1 MIPKRIYMEKTQGV
15 IMARIAFAL
24 IALLLTAGLASAQG
38 TEGRLTTID
47 KAKIIK
53 IAYRTD
59 AAPFSFANENKEPAG
74 FTVDLC
80 KLVVRSIEN
89 QLGVQ
94 GLDIQWLPVNTQSRF
109 EVVAN
114 GTADMECGSS
124 TATLSRMKQVD
135 FSSFVFVESTGL
147 VVKRDSN
154 IRSFND
160 LAGKKIAV
168 IAGTTNERA
177 VSGKN
182 QQLNLNARI
191 VEVTDRNDGVA
202 ALEGGRADAFASD
215 KLLLVGAQFKNP
227 QALIMLPD
235 DLSMEP
241 YAIVLPRGDWALR
254 LAVNTAL
261 AQIYGSGE
269 VLTIYNKWFSQ
280 LGLRPGLLLGAA
292 YALGTFPE

>member
-1 MIPKRIYMEKTQGV
+1 
-15 IMARIAFAL
+15 MARIAFAL
-24 IALLLTAGLASAQG
+24 IALVLTAGLASAQG
-38 TEGRLTTID
+38 PDDRLNSINKT
-47 KAKIIK
+47 KIIK

-59 AAPFSFANENKEPAG
+59 ARPFSFLNENKEPAG
-74 FTVDLC
+74 YTVDLC
-80 KLVVRSIEN
+80 KLIVRSLGK

-94 GLDIQWLPVNTQSRF
+94 EFDIQWVPVTTQTRF

-227 QALIMLPD
+227 EAMVMLPD
-235 DLSMEP
+235 DLSIEP
-241 YAIVLPRGDWALR
+241 YAIVLPQGDWALR

-261 AQIYGSGE
+261 ARIYGSGE
-269 VLTIYNKWFSQ
+269 VLTIFNKWFSPV
-280 LGLRPGLLLGAA
+280 GLRPSLLLGAA
-292 YALGTFPE
+292 YALGALPE

>member
-1 MIPKRIYMEKTQGV
+1 
-15 IMARIAFAL
+15 MARIALSF
-24 IALLLTAGLASAQG
+24 IALVLTAVIATAQ
-38 TEGRLTTID
+38 TTNGRLNAINQT
-47 KAKIIK
+47 KIIK

-59 AAPFSFANENKEPAG
+59 ATPFSFANENKEPAG
-74 FTVDLC
+74 YTIDIC
-80 KLVVRSIEN
+80 KLVVRSMEK

-94 GLDIQWLPVNTQSRF
+94 ELNIQWVPVTTQTRF
-109 EVVAN
+109 EVVTN

-124 TATLSRMKQVD
+124 TATLSRMKEVD
-135 FSSFVFVESTGL
+135 FSSFVFIESTGL
-147 VVKRDSN
+147 VVKKASN
-154 IRSFND
+154 IRGFND
-160 LAGKKIAV
+160 LAGKRIAV
-168 IAGTTNERA
+168 IAGTSNERA
-177 VSGKN
+177 VSVKN
-182 QQLNLNARI
+182 QQQKLNATI
-191 VEVTDRNDGVA
+191 IHVTDREDGVA

-227 QALIMLPD
+227 QALIMLPE

-269 VLTIYNKWFSQ
+269 VLTIFNKWFSP

-292 YALGTFPE
+292 YALGTLPE

>member
-1 MIPKRIYMEKTQGV
+1 MVRV
-15 IMARIAFAL
+15 AFAL
-24 IALLLTAGLASAQG
+24 IAFIMTAIAASAQG
-38 TEGRLTTID
+38 ADGRLNEINKT
-47 KAKIIK
+47 KIIK
-53 IAYRTD
+53 IGYRTD
-59 AAPFSFANENKEPAG
+59 ARPFSFVNENKEPAG
-74 FTVDLC
+74 YTIDLC
-80 KLVVRSIEN
+80 KLIVRLMEN

-94 GLDIQWLPVNTQSRF
+94 ELNIQWVPVTTQSRF
-109 EVVAN
+109 EAVAN
-114 GTADMECGSS
+114 STADMECGSS

-135 FSSFVFVESTGL
+135 FSSFVFIESTGV

-168 IAGTTNERA
+168 IAGTSNERA
-177 VSGKN
+177 VSVKN
-182 QQLNLNARI
+182 QQQNLNAKI
-191 VEVTDRNDGVA
+191 IHVTDREEGVA
-202 ALEGGRADAFASD
+202 ALEEGRADAFASD

-261 AQIYGSGE
+261 ARIYGSGE
-269 VLTIYNKWFSQ
+269 ILTIFNKWFSP
-280 LGLRPGLLLGAA
+280 LGLRPSLLLGAA
-292 YALGTFPE
+292 YALGVIPK

>member
-1 MIPKRIYMEKTQGV
+1 
-15 IMARIAFAL
+15 MARIVFAL
-24 IALLLTAGLASAQG
+24 IALVLTAGLASAQG
-38 TEGRLTTID
+38 PDDRLTAINKT
-47 KAKIIK
+47 KIIK

-59 AAPFSFANENKEPAG
+59 ARPFSFLNENKEPAG
-74 FTVDLC
+74 YTVDLC
-80 KLVVRSIEN
+80 KLVVRLLEK

-94 GLDIQWLPVNTQSRF
+94 EFDIQWVPVTTQTRF
-109 EVVAN
+109 EAVAN

-135 FSSFVFVESTGL
+135 FSSFVFIESTGL

-168 IAGTTNERA
+168 IAGTSNERA
-177 VSGKN
+177 VSEKN
-182 QQLNLNARI
+182 QQQNLNA
-191 VEVTDRNDGVA
+191 VLVKVTDRNDGMA
-202 ALEGGRADAFASD
+202 ALEGGKADAFASD

-235 DLSMEP
+235 DLSIEP

-261 AQIYGSGE
+261 ARIYGSGE
-269 VLTIYNKWFSQ
+269 VLTIFNKWFSPI
-280 LGLRPGLLLGAA
+280 GLRPSLILGAA
-292 YALGTFPE
+292 YALGTLPE

>member
-1 MIPKRIYMEKTQGV
+1 MVRIV
-15 IMARIAFAL
+15 H
-24 IALLLTAGLASAQG
+24 ALLALVLTAGLASAQG
-38 TEGRLTTID
+38 PDDRLNAINKT
-47 KAKIIK
+47 KIIK

-59 AAPFSFANENKEPAG
+59 ARPFSFLNENKEPAG
-74 FTVDLC
+74 YTVDLC
-80 KLVVRSIEN
+80 KLIVRSMGK

-94 GLDIQWLPVNTQSRF
+94 EFDIQWVPVTTQTRF
-109 EVVAN
+109 EAVAN

-124 TATLSRMKQVD
+124 TATLSRMKEVD

-147 VVKRDSN
+147 VVKRDSD

-160 LAGKKIAV
+160 LAGKRIAV

-177 VSGKN
+177 VSEKN
-182 QQLNLNARI
+182 QQQNLKARI
-191 VEVTDRNDGVA
+191 VEVTDRNGGVA
-202 ALEGGRADAFASD
+202 ALESGQADAFASD

-227 QALIMLPD
+227 KAMVMLPD
-235 DLSMEP
+235 DLSIEP

-261 AQIYGSGE
+261 ARIYGSGE
-269 VLTIYNKWFSQ
+269 VLTIFNKWFSEI
-280 LGLRPGLLLGAA
+280 GLRPSLLLGAA

>member
-1 MIPKRIYMEKTQGV
+1 
-15 IMARIAFAL
+15 MARIALSF
-24 IALLLTAGLASAQG
+24 IALVLTAVIATAQ
-38 TEGRLTTID
+38 TTNGRLNAINQT
-47 KAKIIK
+47 KIIK

-59 AAPFSFANENKEPAG
+59 ATPFSFANENKEPAG
-74 FTVDLC
+74 YTIDIC
-80 KLVVRSIEN
+80 KLVVRSMEK

-94 GLDIQWLPVNTQSRF
+94 ELNIQWVPVTTQTRF
-109 EVVAN
+109 EVVTN

-124 TATLSRMKQVD
+124 TATLSRMKEVD
-135 FSSFVFVESTGL
+135 FSSFVFIESTGL
-147 VVKRDSN
+147 VVKKASN
-154 IRSFND
+154 IRGFND
-160 LAGKKIAV
+160 LAGKRIAV
-168 IAGTTNERA
+168 IAGTSNERA
-177 VSGKN
+177 VSVKN
-182 QQLNLNARI
+182 QQQKLNATI
-191 VEVTDRNDGVA
+191 IHVTDREDEVA

-227 QALIMLPD
+227 QALIMLPE

-269 VLTIYNKWFSQ
+269 VLTIFNKWFSP

-292 YALGTFPE
+292 YALGTLPE

>member
-1 MIPKRIYMEKTQGV
+1 
-15 IMARIAFAL
+15 MARIAFAL
-24 IALLLTAGLASAQG
+24 IALVLTAGLAPAQG
-38 TEGRLTTID
+38 PDDRLNSINKT
-47 KAKIIK
+47 KIIK
-53 IAYRTD
+53 LAYRTD
-59 AAPFSFANENKEPAG
+59 ARPFSFLNENKEPAG
-74 FTVDLC
+74 YTVDLC
-80 KLVVRSIEN
+80 KLIVRSFGK

-94 GLDIQWLPVNTQSRF
+94 EFDIQWVPVTTQTRF
-109 EVVAN
+109 EAVAN
-114 GTADMECGSS
+114 GTADMECGSD
-124 TATLSRMKQVD
+124 TVTLSRMKEVD
-135 FSSFVFVESTGL
+135 FSSFVFIETTGL

-177 VSGKN
+177 VSAKN

-202 ALEGGRADAFASD
+202 ALEGGKADAFASD

-227 QALIMLPD
+227 DAMVMLPD

-241 YAIVLPRGDWALR
+241 YAIVLPHGDWALR

-261 AQIYGSGE
+261 ARIYGSGE
-269 VLTIYNKWFSQ
+269 VLTIFNKWFSPI
-280 LGLRPGLLLGAA
+280 GLRPSLLLGAA
-292 YALGTFPE
+292 YALGTLPE

>member
-1 MIPKRIYMEKTQGV
+1 MV
-15 IMARIAFAL
+15 RIAFAL
-24 IALLLTAGLASAQG
+24 IALILTAGLASAQG
-38 TEGRLTTID
+38 HDDRLNSINKT
-47 KAKIIK
+47 KIIK

-59 AAPFSFANENKEPAG
+59 ARPFSFLNENKEPAG
-74 FTVDLC
+74 YTVDLC
-80 KLVVRSIEN
+80 KLVVRSLDK

-94 GLDIQWLPVNTQSRF
+94 EFDIQWVPVTTQTRF
-109 EVVAN
+109 EAVAN

-135 FSSFVFVESTGL
+135 FSSFVFIESTGL

-177 VSGKN
+177 ISEKN
-182 QQLNLNARI
+182 QRLNLNASI
-191 VEVTDRNDGVA
+191 VEVTDRNDGIA
-202 ALEGGRADAFASD
+202 ALEGGRTDAFASD
-215 KLLLVGAQFKNP
+215 KLLLVSAQFKNP
-227 QALIMLPD
+227 QALVMLPD
-235 DLSMEP
+235 DLSIEP

-261 AQIYGSGE
+261 ARIYGNGE
-269 VLTIYNKWFSQ
+269 VLTIFNKWFSPV
-280 LGLRPGLLLGAA
+280 GLRPSLLLGAA
-292 YALGTFPE
+292 FALGTLPE

>member
-1 MIPKRIYMEKTQGV
+1 VEG
-15 IMARIAFAL
+15 IMTRIAFSL
-24 IALLLTAGLASAQG
+24 IALVLTVGLASAQG

-59 AAPFSFANENKEPAG
+59 AAPFSFVNENKEPAG
-74 FTVDLC
+74 YTVDLC
-80 KLVVRSIEN
+80 KLVVRSLEN

-94 GLDIQWLPVNTQSRF
+94 GLDIQWVPVTTQTRF
-109 EVVAN
+109 EAVAN
-114 GTADMECGSS
+114 GTADIECGSS

-147 VVKRDSN
+147 VVKRDSDIHN
-154 IRSFND
+154 FNG
-160 LAGKKIAV
+160 LAGKRIAV
-168 IAGTTNERA
+168 IVGTSNQRA
-177 VSGKN
+177 ISVKN
-182 QQLNLNARI
+182 QQQNLNAKI
-191 VEVTDRNDGVA
+191 VEVADRNEGIA

-254 LAVNTAL
+254 LSVNTAL
-261 AQIYGSGE
+261 AHIYGSGE
-269 VLTIYNKWFSQ
+269 ALTIFNKWFSAI
-280 LGLRPGLLLGAA
+280 GLRPSLLLGAA
-292 YALGTFPE
+292 FALGRLPE

>member
-1 MIPKRIYMEKTQGV
+1 MV
-15 IMARIAFAL
+15 RIAFAL
-24 IALLLTAGLASAQG
+24 IALILTAGLASAQG
-38 TEGRLTTID
+38 HDDRLNSINKT
-47 KAKIIK
+47 KIIK

-59 AAPFSFANENKEPAG
+59 ARPFSFLNENKEPAG
-74 FTVDLC
+74 YTVDLC
-80 KLVVRSIEN
+80 KLVVRSLDK

-94 GLDIQWLPVNTQSRF
+94 EFDIQWVPVTTQTRF
-109 EVVAN
+109 EAVAN

-135 FSSFVFVESTGL
+135 FSSFVFIESTGL

-177 VSGKN
+177 IAEKN
-182 QQLNLNARI
+182 QRLNLNASI
-191 VEVTDRNDGVA
+191 VEVTDRNDGIA
-202 ALEGGRADAFASD
+202 ALEGGRTDAFASD
-215 KLLLVGAQFKNP
+215 KLLLVSAQFKNP
-227 QALIMLPD
+227 QALVMLPD
-235 DLSMEP
+235 DLSIEP

-261 AQIYGSGE
+261 ARIYGSGE
-269 VLTIYNKWFSQ
+269 VLTIFNKWFSPV
-280 LGLRPGLLLGAA
+280 GLRPSLLLGAA
-292 YALGTFPE
+292 FALGTLPE

>member
-1 MIPKRIYMEKTQGV
+1 MVRIV
-15 IMARIAFAL
+15 H
-24 IALLLTAGLASAQG
+24 ALLALVLTAGLASAQG
-38 TEGRLTTID
+38 PDDRLNAINKT
-47 KAKIIK
+47 KIIK

-59 AAPFSFANENKEPAG
+59 ARPFSFLNENKEPAG
-74 FTVDLC
+74 YTVDLC
-80 KLVVRSIEN
+80 KLIVRSMGK

-94 GLDIQWLPVNTQSRF
+94 EFDIQWVPVTTQTRF
-109 EVVAN
+109 EAVAN

-124 TATLSRMKQVD
+124 TATLSRMKEVD

-160 LAGKKIAV
+160 LAGKRIAV

-177 VSGKN
+177 VSEKN
-182 QQLNLNARI
+182 QLQNLKAQI
-191 VEVTDRNDGVA
+191 VEVTDRNGGVA
-202 ALEGGRADAFASD
+202 ALESGGADAFASD

-227 QALIMLPD
+227 KAMVMLPD
-235 DLSMEP
+235 DLSIEP

-261 AQIYGSGE
+261 ARIYGSGE
-269 VLTIYNKWFSQ
+269 VLTIFNKWFSEI
-280 LGLRPGLLLGAA
+280 GLRPSLLLGAA

>member
-1 MIPKRIYMEKTQGV
+1 MV
-15 IMARIAFAL
+15 RIAFAL
-24 IALLLTAGLASAQG
+24 IALILTAGLASAQG
-38 TEGRLTTID
+38 HDDRLNSINKT
-47 KAKIIK
+47 KIIK

-59 AAPFSFANENKEPAG
+59 ARPFSFLNENKEPAG
-74 FTVDLC
+74 YTVDLC
-80 KLVVRSIEN
+80 KLVVRSLDK

-94 GLDIQWLPVNTQSRF
+94 EFDIQWVPVTTQTRF
-109 EVVAN
+109 EAVAN

-135 FSSFVFVESTGL
+135 FSSFVFIESTGL

-177 VSGKN
+177 ISEKN
-182 QQLNLNARI
+182 QRLNLNASI
-191 VEVTDRNDGVA
+191 VEVTDRNDGIA
-202 ALEGGRADAFASD
+202 ALEGGRTDAFASD
-215 KLLLVGAQFKNP
+215 KLLLVSAQFKNP
-227 QALIMLPD
+227 QALVMLPD
-235 DLSMEP
+235 DLSIEP

-261 AQIYGSGE
+261 ARIYGSGE
-269 VLTIYNKWFSQ
+269 VLTIFNKWFSPV
-280 LGLRPGLLLGAA
+280 GLRPSLLLGAA
-292 YALGTFPE
+292 FALGTLPE